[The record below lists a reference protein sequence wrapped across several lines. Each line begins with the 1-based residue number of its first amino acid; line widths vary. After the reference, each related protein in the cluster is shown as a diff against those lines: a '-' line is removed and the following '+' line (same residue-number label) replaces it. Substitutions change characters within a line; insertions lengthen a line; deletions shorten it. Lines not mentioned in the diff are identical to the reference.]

1 MKKTFEKIEGFI
13 LEEYKD
19 GTGVLLHST
28 SGIVHLLNT
37 TSVFLY
43 KLIDTNTEKEE
54 LFDSFIRGL
63 DLSNGEIS
71 IEEIK
76 VDLEN
81 ILNEFVDRGILN
93 CNVS

>member
-1 MKKTFEKIEGFI
+1 MKTTFDKIEGFI

-19 GTGVLLHST
+19 GTGVLLHSE

-37 TSVFLY
+37 TSAFLY
-43 KLIDTNTEKEE
+43 KLLDTNTEKEK
-54 LFDSFIRGL
+54 LFDSFISGL
-63 DLSNGEIS
+63 DLSDGEIS
-71 IEEIK
+71 KEEIR

-81 ILNEFVDRGILN
+81 VLNEFVNKGILN